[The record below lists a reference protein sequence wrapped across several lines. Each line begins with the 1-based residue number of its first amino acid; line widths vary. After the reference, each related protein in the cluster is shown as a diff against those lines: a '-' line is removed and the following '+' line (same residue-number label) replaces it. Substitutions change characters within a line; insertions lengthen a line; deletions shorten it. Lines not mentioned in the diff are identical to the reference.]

1 MKKRTALFVDGTN
14 LYAGQYQLFGPEKYL
29 DFKRLIKFIEKNL
42 KTTFN
47 HIYFYASYSPK
58 VSKPTKKEKAYLKN
72 EALFYRNVK
81 SAKNLTFFKGY
92 RSKTSGKEKEV
103 DVKMAV
109 DIVDFAY
116 RNRYDQLFFFSGD
129 ADFMHAIK
137 VAVRLKKKVA
147 VIALEDRIPY
157 SLSYLYPTCVIC
169 ASRETSKAKFNKN
182 QKIKKVLSCEEFSKR
197 C

>member
-1 MKKRTALFVDGTN
+1 MKKRTVLFIDGTN
-14 LYAGQYQLFGPEKYL
+14 LYAGQYQLFGPKKYL
-29 DFKRLIKFIEKNL
+29 DFKVLIKLLEKNL
-42 KTTFN
+42 KISFA

-58 VSKPTKKEKAYLKN
+58 TSRSTKKEKAYLRN

-81 SAKNLTFFKGY
+81 SIKNLTFFKGY

-116 RNRYDQLFFFSGD
+116 QDKYRQLFFFSGD
-129 ADFMHAIK
+129 ADFMHAIR
-137 VAVRLKKKVA
+137 VAVRLKKKIA
-147 VIALEDRIPY
+147 VVALEDRIPY
-157 SLSYLYPTCVIC
+157 SLSYLYPTYVVC
-169 ASRETSKAKFNKN
+169 ASRKTNRVRFDKN
-182 QKIKKVLSCEEFSKR
+182 QKIKKFLSCEEFSKK